1 MADVDITSLSV
12 EISAESQGA
21 ELNINKLA
29 NAIANLRTKGNVSG
43 VCDSLDR
50 LSSSISKLKDSSKGI
65 GSIFKNLEKI
75 SSISVSGIDFTGL
88 SGKLE
93 SLKSEL
99 QPLQNI
105 DTSGLKAVGSAM
117 NAIAKIPSINDKL
130 DAKVLDG
137 FKTACDS
144 ISKSL
149 TPLASQLDKVG
160 NAFAKLPPQL
170 SKVVTQANRVTAAN
184 EKQRKS
190 YLSLSNQV
198 NAFMRNMAKLVSLKA
213 IATYLGEAAAN
224 FNNYY
229 EAANLF
235 GVSMKEM
242 TGEASDFIDK
252 METLL
257 GIDPTEAMN
266 NMATIQGFTTSFG
279 VASDKAYI
287 LSKNLTQLGYDLS
300 SLKNI
305 SVAESFTKIQAAIS
319 GELEPIR
326 RLGVDLSQARLQ
338 QELLS
343 LGFTQS
349 VSSLSQ
355 ADKAILRYIAIMKQ
369 TTDAQGDFART
380 LDSPANMIRVL
391 QAQFNSLARSVG
403 SVLYP
408 ALKSILPPLIA
419 AVELVKEL
427 VQALASLMGVKV
439 EFPDFKGNSS
449 AVADTSD
456 ALDNAATSAKK
467 AQKALKDYTMG
478 FDELNIINPTQD
490 TGSSGSG
497 SSGGAS
503 GNILGDVDLSQYDMF
518 AEYVGNQV
526 ESIKEKLKG
535 LLPTIASIGAA
546 FAAWQISKVLLDA
559 LDKIKNFTINAK
571 IDFSWTSVGLLAFI
585 ADMNEFKK
593 YLDDFL
599 KNGPTFKNVAGMISE
614 FAGMMGDALI
624 ALGNLKL
631 GGALK
636 IVQGVGEIIIAIKD
650 IADNGLNWDNA
661 TTAIRGLTNVAIGIG
676 AFTGHLKVAGWALA
690 IQGFTSII
698 QEIANNWDA
707 IKNGD
712 WSGVDKATL
721 VIGALEV
728 FGGIATALGVFSK
741 LKAVKESTESVQ
753 SVKTVAD
760 ATHGVSNATSSLSP
774 NLTSLA
780 KNLAVGVAIVAEVS
794 AAAVLFAGAIVVL
807 GNELK
812 AAGDAWQPVITNAK
826 EVAEAVGLG
835 SAALVTVGA
844 ATAVIGSAGGVPLA
858 TNIGIGTAILA
869 EVGAAAVLFEAE
881 VWAVGTG
888 LDKIQQ
894 AWTPVTQNAPA
905 VKTAL
910 VAGTALLVAV
920 GAATAAI
927 GAATVASAG
936 TIPIAIGLGTAVLV
950 ECAGAFV
957 ALTDS
962 ISDVAD
968 EMTQKLYPS
977 LKGLNAKLPSIK
989 EGMSDLTGY
998 LKDFASELS
1007 SYTKSMGSVTW
1018 SSIVSNFQKLFV
1030 GNPIG
1035 SLAKDVGEIYEESKT
1050 LNNKLS
1056 SANPELSKAVR
1067 LLTDYSSLMGQL
1079 KMLTEENGN
1088 IKLATDIFTNL
1099 KTAGEKLVTGFI
1111 SGIDSKL
1118 SDLNSEI
1125 EKVQEATLKIG
1136 SNESE
1141 FEAAGANLMKGFV
1154 RGIKGERES
1163 TYKEVAEIGKKV
1175 LETFKT
1181 SLDEHSP
1188 SKATQQAGEYFDE
1201 GFAIGLNA
1209 ALNVVEEA
1217 LQNVVNAATNA
1228 GQQFIDSGAEI
1239 GQKFIDNLDE
1249 KLNSQWQKIE
1259 NSLSSDFL
1267 GSIKTLGDTI
1277 KNGDLEKLGTWA
1289 ASYFYHAMDDEQKKQ
1304 IKAIAENSLKWLTQG
1319 LSGAWQSISRLA
1331 SSFIG
1336 KLVPATQSA
1345 TIAQLGLN
1353 TAMDANVVLFIISV
1367 IGMLVGA
1374 IINFSKTNDDV
1385 ASDFTE
1391 VWGTVSDVFSYI
1403 FQGILYIMGWYVQG
1417 FVNIINVLIGAYNLV
1432 AKLWGGHMDY
1442 VENPVFEWAEKVGE
1456 DRKKAQEE
1464 RKKIAKEKKSG
1475 NVPGTSE
1482 SENAEPTATSY
1493 TSSSVTVDFDEQEM
1507 REAVYNG
1514 TYNAMLDIV
1523 QRYGD
1528 QISGGKELKI
1538 YLDGKQLTAS
1548 VEKTQNERGQSV
1560 MGTEAYSY

>member
-190 YLSLSNQV
+190 YLSLSNQL
-198 NAFMRNMAKLVSLKA
+198 NGFMRNMAKLVSLKA

-266 NMATIQGFTTSFG
+266 NMATIQGLTTSFG

-535 LLPTIASIGAA
+535 LLPIITGIGAGFLAWEISSAIFDALEKIHDKGSLISALFSGLNPIVVMVAAAVALVTARMVALYQSSEPFRKGLERIKDLVKTIKDSFANGFMSSLTNGELRKAVDRLKDAFKKLKEAIKGLLPESVINALKDLKDLIDELGLDFTDFFLLFVGFNSGNIPLLFFEGITIALRALGSEGEEVYSSLKEKISSFFENAGKAVADFAAAAVNAFASFVEWLSELPEKVKVAVDSIGKWFSEIPEKIGNAVSSA
-546 FAAWQISKVLLDA
+546 K
-559 LDKIKNFTINAK
+559 DKFIGWV
-571 IDFSWTSVGLLAFI
+571 SGL
-585 ADMNEFKK
+585 
-593 YLDDFL
+593 
-599 KNGPTFKNVAGMISE
+599 
-614 FAGMMGDALI
+614 
-624 ALGNLKL
+624 
-631 GGALK
+631 
-636 IVQGVGEIIIAIKD
+636 
-650 IADNGLNWDNA
+650 A
-661 TTAIRGLTNVAIGIG
+661 TTAKEEVP
-676 AFTGHLKVAGWALA
+676 KV
-690 IQGFTSII
+690 I
-698 QEIANNWDA
+698 
-707 IKNGD
+707 
-712 WSGVDKATL
+712 
-721 VIGALEV
+721 
-728 FGGIATALGVFSK
+728 
-741 LKAVKESTESVQ
+741 
-753 SVKTVAD
+753 
-760 ATHGVSNATSSLSP
+760 
-774 NLTSLA
+774 
-780 KNLAVGVAIVAEVS
+780 
-794 AAAVLFAGAIVVL
+794 
-807 GNELK
+807 
-812 AAGDAWQPVITNAK
+812 
-826 EVAEAVGLG
+826 
-835 SAALVTVGA
+835 
-844 ATAVIGSAGGVPLA
+844 
-858 TNIGIGTAILA
+858 
-869 EVGAAAVLFEAE
+869 
-881 VWAVGTG
+881 
-888 LDKIQQ
+888 
-894 AWTPVTQNAPA
+894 
-905 VKTAL
+905 
-910 VAGTALLVAV
+910 
-920 GAATAAI
+920 
-927 GAATVASAG
+927 
-936 TIPIAIGLGTAVLV
+936 
-950 ECAGAFV
+950 
-957 ALTDS
+957 
-962 ISDVAD
+962 
-968 EMTQKLYPS
+968 
-977 LKGLNAKLPSIK
+977 
-989 EGMSDLTGY
+989 
-998 LKDFASELS
+998 
-1007 SYTKSMGSVTW
+1007 
-1018 SSIVSNFQKLFV
+1018 SSIVSFFASIPDKIAFA
-1030 GNPIG
+1030 IG
-1035 SLAKDVGEIYEESKT
+1035 YALGTIVKWVA
-1050 LNNKLS
+1050 
-1056 SANPELSKAVR
+1056 ELIVVV
-1067 LLTDYSSLMGQL
+1067 T
-1079 KMLTEENGN
+1079 TEVP
-1088 IKLATDIFTNL
+1088 K
-1099 KTAGEKLVTGFI
+1099 VI
-1111 SGIDSKL
+1111 SGILAFFAELPSKIWDKIINVYQKIKDWVSGTVKVVTTEVPKIISGVVGFFTEL
-1118 SDLNSEI
+1118 PSKIWDKITGTYQKVSDWASGMT
-1125 EKVQEATLKIG
+1125 EKA
-1136 SNESE
+1136 
-1141 FEAAGANLMKGFV
+1141 
-1154 RGIKGERES
+1154 
-1163 TYKEVAEIGKKV
+1163 KEVIPSVIDSFVSFFKEIPGKLKALGKDIVDGLFNGVKDAMHTVVDKV
-1175 LETFKT
+1175 GELADSFVNGFKT
-1181 SLDEHSP
+1181 ALGIHSP
-1188 SKATQQAGEYFDE
+1188 SKVFYELGGYIDQGLANGINAGLSVVRD
-1201 GFAIGLNA
+1201 A
-1209 ALNVVEEA
+1209 ALS
-1217 LQNVVNAATNA
+1217 LVNAATNA